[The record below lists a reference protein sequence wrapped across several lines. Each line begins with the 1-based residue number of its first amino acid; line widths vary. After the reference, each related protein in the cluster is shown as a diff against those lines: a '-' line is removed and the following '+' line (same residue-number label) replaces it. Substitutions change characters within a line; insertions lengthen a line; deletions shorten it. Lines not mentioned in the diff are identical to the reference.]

1 MNEFSI
7 RNIKYEYNNFKER
20 MISTI
25 KNPQIYN
32 NISPFEECYL
42 IEETYIN
49 EFEYNQKLLM
59 ILILL
64 SII

>member
-49 EFEYNQKLLM
+49 EFEY
-59 ILILL
+59 
-64 SII
+64 